1 MNDPKEVLWRLVAGE
16 SLSREET
23 EELFG
28 ALMDG
33 QVSEPIKAALL
44 VALRMKG
51 EAVSEIS
58 GAAAAMRR
66 RVIPIPHT
74 SEGIVDTC
82 GTGGDGRGTFNISTA
97 AALVAAAA
105 GVSVAKHG
113 NRSVS
118 SKSGSADVLA
128 ALGVKIEIDPATA
141 GQALDTVGITFL
153 FAPLLHPAMREVMPV
168 RRELGMRTIFN
179 VLGPLTNPAGARRQ
193 VMGVYSQALV
203 EPIGQVL
210 RDLGAEHALVVH
222 GDGLDE
228 ITTTGSTTVSE
239 VRDGEVRT
247 YTLEPERFGLRRV
260 RVEDLAGG
268 MPEDNAA
275 LMHRVFGGETGP
287 LADVTALN
295 AGAAIYVAGLASSLE
310 EGVETARSVLAS
322 GAAAGKLDELKGFL
336 GWRLRTS
343 WCASPSAAA
352 SRSPSSRRICRRAG
366 RSPGPTMLSWQ
377 RSPKRIPQSSP
388 RSRWAPLAW
397 ARSTAGSI
405 R

>member
-66 RVIPIPHT
+66 RVIPIPHA

-228 ITTTGSTTVSE
+228 ITTTGPTTVSE

-268 MPEDNAA
+268 RPEDNAA
-275 LMHRVFGGETGP
+275 LMHRVVGGETGP

-295 AGAAIYVAGLASSLE
+295 AGAAVYVAGLAPSLE

-322 GAAAGKLDELKGFL
+322 GAAAGKLEQLRGFL
-336 GWRLRTS
+336 G
-343 WCASPSAAA
+343 
-352 SRSPSSRRICRRAG
+352 
-366 RSPGPTMLSWQ
+366 
-377 RSPKRIPQSSP
+377 
-388 RSRWAPLAW
+388 
-397 ARSTAGSI
+397 
-405 R
+405 

>member
-1 MNDPKEVLWRLVAGE
+1 VTPVDPKEVLWRLVAGE

-33 QVSEPIKAALL
+33 LVSEPIKAALL

-51 EAVSEIS
+51 EAVAEIS

-66 RVIPIPHT
+66 RAIAIPHV
-74 SEGIVDTC
+74 SAGVVDTC

-97 AALVAAAA
+97 AALVSAAA
-105 GVSVAKHG
+105 GAPVAKHG

-128 ALGVKIEIDPATA
+128 ALGVKIEIDPETA
-141 GQALDTVGITFL
+141 GRALDQVGITFL
-153 FAPLLHPAMREVMPV
+153 FAPLLPPAMREVMPV

-193 VMGVYSQALV
+193 LMGVYAEGLV
-203 EPIGQVL
+203 EVIARVL
-210 RDLGAEHALVVH
+210 LDLGAEHALVVH
-222 GDGLDE
+222 GSDGLDE
-228 ITTTGSTTVSE
+228 ITTTGPTTVSE

-247 YTLEPERFGLRRV
+247 YTLEPERFGIRRV

-268 MPEDNAA
+268 APADNAA
-275 LMHRVFGGETGP
+275 LMHRVFGGEAGP

-295 AGAAIYVAGLASSLE
+295 AGAAIYVSGLAPTLE
-310 EGVETARSVLAS
+310 EGFEAARAALTS
-322 GAAAGKLDELKGFL
+322 GAAARKLDDLKGFL
-336 GWRLRTS
+336 G
-343 WCASPSAAA
+343 
-352 SRSPSSRRICRRAG
+352 
-366 RSPGPTMLSWQ
+366 
-377 RSPKRIPQSSP
+377 
-388 RSRWAPLAW
+388 
-397 ARSTAGSI
+397 
-405 R
+405 

>member
-1 MNDPKEVLWRLVAGE
+1 VTDPKEVLWRLVAGE
-16 SLSREET
+16 SLSRGET

-33 QVSEPIKAALL
+33 LVSEPIKAALL

-51 EAVSEIS
+51 EAVAEIS
-58 GAAAAMRR
+58 GAAAAMRS

-74 SEGIVDTC
+74 STDLVDTC

-97 AALVAAAA
+97 AALVASAA

-118 SKSGSADVLA
+118 SKSGSADVLS

-141 GQALDTVGITFL
+141 GRALDEVGITFL

-193 VMGVYSQALV
+193 VMGVYAKSLV
-203 EPIGQVL
+203 EPIGLVL

-228 ITTTGSTTVSE
+228 ITTTGTTTVSE

-260 RVEDLAGG
+260 AVEDLAGG
-268 MPEDNAA
+268 QPDENAV
-275 LMHRVFGGETGP
+275 LLRRIFGGETGP

-295 AGAAIYVAGLASSLE
+295 AGAAIYVAGLAPSLE
-310 EGVETARSVLAS
+310 DGYEAARNALAS
-322 GAAAGKLDELKGFL
+322 GAAARKLDALVGFL
-336 GWRLRTS
+336 
-343 WCASPSAAA
+343 A
-352 SRSPSSRRICRRAG
+352 
-366 RSPGPTMLSWQ
+366 
-377 RSPKRIPQSSP
+377 
-388 RSRWAPLAW
+388 
-397 ARSTAGSI
+397 
-405 R
+405 

>member
-1 MNDPKEVLWRLVAGE
+1 MKDPKEVLWRLVAGE

-33 QVSEPIKAALL
+33 QVSEPVKAALL

-105 GVSVAKHG
+105 GVAVAKHG

-128 ALGVKIEIDPATA
+128 ALGVRIEIDPATA
-141 GQALDTVGITFL
+141 GQALDNVGITFL

-193 VMGVYSQALV
+193 VMGVYSQTLV

-228 ITTTGSTTVSE
+228 ITTTGPTTVSE
-239 VRDGEVRT
+239 VRGGEVRT

-260 RVEDLAGG
+260 SVEDLAGG

-275 LMHRVFGGETGP
+275 LMQRVFGGETGP

-295 AGAAIYVAGLASSLE
+295 AGAAIYVAGLAPSLE
-310 EGVETARSVLAS
+310 EGVEAALSILAS
-322 GAAAGKLDELKGFL
+322 GAAAGKLDQLRGFL
-336 GWRLRTS
+336 G
-343 WCASPSAAA
+343 
-352 SRSPSSRRICRRAG
+352 
-366 RSPGPTMLSWQ
+366 
-377 RSPKRIPQSSP
+377 
-388 RSRWAPLAW
+388 
-397 ARSTAGSI
+397 
-405 R
+405 